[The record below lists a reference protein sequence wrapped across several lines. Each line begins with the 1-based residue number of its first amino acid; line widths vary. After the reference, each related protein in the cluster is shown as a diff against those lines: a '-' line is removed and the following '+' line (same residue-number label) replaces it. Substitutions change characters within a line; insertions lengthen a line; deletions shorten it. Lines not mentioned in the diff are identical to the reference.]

1 MHLDLNDE
9 QEGLLRE
16 LLDEAYRDLRYEI
29 ADTDNSEFK
38 MQLRKREAQI
48 GELLDKVGGPLART

>member
-1 MHLDLNDE
+1 MHLDLDDD

-48 GELLDKVGGPLART
+48 SELLDKVGGPLART

>member
-48 GELLDKVGGPLART
+48 SELLDKVGGPLART